1 MGSIQRC
8 TISEIAGKVE
18 FEDFEQGITYRIEID
33 EQTGFKEK
41 VIIETKDKKKIPILR
56 VGQEKI
62 KIITYQLALTLML
75 MKPKNQVR

>member
-1 MGSIQRC
+1 MGSIQC
-8 TISEIAGKVE
+8 SNYFEIAGKVE

-56 VGQEKI
+56 VGSG
-62 KIITYQLALTLML
+62 
-75 MKPKNQVR
+75 KNKKL